1 MGSAEPEPRIHG
13 AGAFLLAYPVSNIGC
28 GPASAMDRL
37 RRFRRFIDGCLLR
50 PHSWAMRRWPMF
62 PAARPVLLVVVGSA
76 SLAAAT
82 LAPVI
87 SSESGSALFRS
98 YCASCHG
105 MTARGDGPLA
115 ANLRVAPADL
125 TRIAKR
131 NHGKYDAEKVR
142 RAIDGRDAKEIHG
155 GSDMPVWGDAF
166 KRAGEGYDEAKV
178 KERIDALVD
187 YLAALQ
193 QP

>member
-1 MGSAEPEPRIHG
+1 MFGMTRAIVLVTATAGVALG
-13 AGAFLLAYPVSNIGC
+13 ATV
-28 GPASAMDRL
+28 
-37 RRFRRFIDGCLLR
+37 
-50 PHSWAMRRWPMF
+50 
-62 PAARPVLLVVVGSA
+62 
-76 SLAAAT
+76 T
-82 LAPVI
+82 T
-87 SSESGSALFRS
+87 ESGSALFRS

-105 MTARGDGPLA
+105 MAARGDGPLA

-187 YLAALQ
+187 YLATLQ

>member
-1 MGSAEPEPRIHG
+1 MFEMTRPIVLVATAMAGVALGSTVTI
-13 AGAFLLAYPVSNIGC
+13 
-28 GPASAMDRL
+28 
-37 RRFRRFIDGCLLR
+37 
-50 PHSWAMRRWPMF
+50 
-62 PAARPVLLVVVGSA
+62 
-76 SLAAAT
+76 
-82 LAPVI
+82 
-87 SSESGSALFRS
+87 ESGSALFRS

-105 MTARGDGPLA
+105 TAAKGDGPLA

-131 NHGKYDAEKVR
+131 NHGTYDAARVR

-166 KRAGEGYDEAKV
+166 KRAGEGYSEAKV

-187 YLAALQ
+187 HLATLQ
-193 QP
+193 EP

>member
-1 MGSAEPEPRIHG
+1 MFEMTRPIVLVATAMAGVALGST
-13 AGAFLLAYPVSNIGC
+13 V
-28 GPASAMDRL
+28 
-37 RRFRRFIDGCLLR
+37 
-50 PHSWAMRRWPMF
+50 
-62 PAARPVLLVVVGSA
+62 
-76 SLAAAT
+76 T
-82 LAPVI
+82 T
-87 SSESGSALFRS
+87 ESGSALFRS

-105 MTARGDGPLA
+105 TAAKGDGPLA

-131 NHGKYDAEKVR
+131 HHGTYDAARVR

-166 KRAGEGYDEAKV
+166 KRAGEGYSEAKV

-187 YLAALQ
+187 HLATLQ
-193 QP
+193 EP